1 MNKSIGGLAILI
13 GAVAVVGV
21 IGLFLAVG
29 QVDAG
34 YRGVVTEFGA
44 PTGEVKGEGIYMIVP
59 FVQRVH
65 DMSLQ
70 VDRHDAPAD
79 AASKDL
85 QEVHTTVTVNFH
97 LNAAS
102 VIDVYRTL
110 RRDYEERI
118 IVPAVQETVKA
129 TTAHFVAEELITE
142 RPRVKLE
149 LESQLTSRLAPYGI
163 IVDAVSLTDFEFSE
177 AFTAAIESKQV
188 AVQRALES
196 ENLLR
201 QIEVEARQAQAR
213 ADGEKNATI
222 KRAEGEQQRLIL
234 EANGQATA
242 NKTVT
247 ATITDDLIRYELV
260 KRIGDDIRV
269 LILPSGQEFILGESV
284 LGPGK

>member
-1 MNKSIGGLAILI
+1 MA
-13 GAVAVVGV
+13 
-21 IGLFLAVG
+21 FC

-44 PTGEVKGEGIYMIVP
+44 PTGEIKGEGIYMIIP
-59 FVQRVH
+59 FVQQVH

-70 VDRHDAPAD
+70 VDKHDAPSG

-97 LNAAS
+97 LNADS
-102 VIDVYRTL
+102 VIEIYRTL

-149 LESQLTSRLAPYGI
+149 LETQLTSRLAPYGI
-163 IVDAVSLTDFEFSE
+163 IVDAVSLTDFEFSA
-177 AFTAAIESKQV
+177 AFTVAIESKQV
-188 AVQRALES
+188 AVQRAMEE

-201 QIEVEARQAQAR
+201 QI
-213 ADGEKNATI
+213 
-222 KRAEGEQQRLIL
+222 
-234 EANGQATA
+234 
-242 NKTVT
+242 
-247 ATITDDLIRYELV
+247 
-260 KRIGDDIRV
+260 
-269 LILPSGQEFILGESV
+269 
-284 LGPGK
+284 